1 MTPTYSARQSA
12 PVVNEQEVQM
22 HTQTAR
28 TRIWL
33 TELARIQA
41 EIEEKGMP
49 ETPRPA
55 RKQARKLKPLW
66 EE

>member
-1 MTPTYSARQSA
+1 
-12 PVVNEQEVQM
+12 M

-41 EIEEKGMP
+41 EIEEKGMRK
-49 ETPRPA
+49 TPRPA